1 MNTLSNQ
8 TWQSQPQRS
17 WLDSIRG
24 LGREGPQLLKALA
37 AQADV
42 ELDGHR
48 PWDIRVR
55 DPAFYDRVL
64 SAGSLGLGESYMDQ
78 QWDAP
83 ALDETFTRLL
93 GQGIE
98 DRLHG
103 AAGLGLRLRLAL
115 LVLRARLLNLQ
126 SPERAFQVGEQ
137 HYDVGNDLYEA
148 MLDPTMSYSCGYWAE
163 ADDLQSAQ
171 RAKLDLI
178 CRKLE
183 LEPGERVLDIGCGWG
198 GLAEHAARHYDVQVV
213 GLTVSREQAQ
223 LARQRCAGLPV
234 DIRLQDYRELDG
246 RFDKIAS
253 VGMFEHVGRKNDA
266 AFFDAA
272 ARLLKEEGLFL
283 LHTIGTSAASPV
295 NDPWIDRYIF
305 PNGELPNAEQLA
317 QALRPA
323 LRARGLARLR
333 AGLRPHPDGLVGE
346 CRAGLACA
354 RQRRLRRALP
364 AHVEVLSA
372 LLGGVLPFAQRPSLA
387 AGAEPSSGSPR
398 DLSGAALSPIRP
410 AGSAPSWH
418 RFCRGGIGC
427 QVASVS

>member
-1 MNTLSNQ
+1 MSTLPNQ
-8 TWQSQPQRS
+8 TWPSQPERGL
-17 WLDSIRG
+17 LDSIRG
-24 LGREGPQLLKALA
+24 IGREGPHLLKELA

-42 ELDGHR
+42 ALDGHR
-48 PWDIRVR
+48 PWDIRVH
-55 DPAFYDRVL
+55 DSAFYDRVL

-93 GQGIE
+93 GNGIE
-98 DRLHG
+98 TRLHG
-103 AAGLGLRLRLAL
+103 AAGLGLRWRLAL
-115 LVLRARLLNLQ
+115 LVLRARVLNLQ

-163 ADDLQSAQ
+163 ADDLESAQ

-266 AFFDAA
+266 AFFDTA
-272 ARLLKEEGLFL
+272 ARLLKEQGLFL
-283 LHTIGTSAASPV
+283 LHSIGTSAASPV

-305 PNGELPNAEQLA
+305 PNGELPNVERLAKALQPRFVLEDWHAFGPDYDRTLIAWWKNVEQA
-317 QALRPA
+317 WPA
-323 LRARGLARLR
+323 LSK
-333 AGLRPHPDGLVGE
+333 AGYDERFRRMWKYYLH
-346 CRAGLACA
+346 CSAGFFRSRTGHLW
-354 RQRRLRRALP
+354 QL
-364 AHVEVLSA
+364 VLSHPGRRGNYRA
-372 LLGGVLPFAQRPSLA
+372 
-387 AGAEPSSGSPR
+387 PR
-398 DLSGAALSPIRP
+398 
-410 AGSAPSWH
+410 
-418 RFCRGGIGC
+418 
-427 QVASVS
+427 